1 MKTKILIT
9 SLFASLV
16 VLWVSFAQTTS
27 SDIDQTTSSAA
38 PMMDDS
44 TNAVSDDSLD
54 TIDSN
59 NSNFA
64 ESTDETMLYDQWFPT
79 SQWEPSEYP
88 TAPKWFGALIAVMGG
103 IWLLFV
109 WLGIA
114 WFVFWIVML
123 IDVIQHQEKDKALW
137 VVVIVL
143 GNSIGAIVYYFAA
156 RKPRLAA
163 MQATQWPVVA
173 PTPPS
178 QIPPVSPTP
187 IQ

>member
-27 SDIDQTTSSAA
+27 SDIDQTTSPVA

-64 ESTDETMLYDQWFPT
+64 EPAIDDTFDTQSSPIWPEG
-79 SQWEPSEYP
+79 PSDYP
-88 TAPKWFGALIAVMGG
+88 TPPKWFGAMIAVMGG

-137 VVVIVL
+137 VIVIVL

-163 MQATQWPVVA
+163 MQTTQWPVVA

-178 QIPPVSPTP
+178 QIP
-187 IQ
+187 Q